1 MTENKGF
8 SLLELMLVIAV
19 VGILVAVV
27 VPRAWR
33 ANIDTKYA
41 TLKQTCVQL
50 AGFAND
56 WAERQLETQDRDF
69 PHVLDDY
76 MATLTDSGGT
86 DTWIAA
92 AGNANNWSNAVRAF
106 GTPPNVRTPTA
117 VVKDLVS
124 QDQPLRNPFNG
135 LGVFED
141 GNDSEV
147 QGAIACASV
156 IDTDPVSG
164 DDYNYYALVFQST
177 SGWYAGQDPTNLAG
191 LRNGVFIARLIQ

>member
-69 PHVLDDY
+69 SHDLDDY
-76 MATLTDSGGT
+76 MATLTGSGGA

-92 AGNANNWSNAVRAF
+92 AGTANNWTNDVVVIGS
-106 GTPPNVRTPTA
+106 GTEARTPTA

-141 GNDSEV
+141 GNDDV
-147 QGAIACASV
+147 QGAIACASAT
-156 IDTDPVSG
+156 DTVNG
-164 DDYNYYALVFQST
+164 VAYNYYALIFRST
-177 SGWYAGQDPTNLAG
+177 TGEWYAGQDTTNLAG
-191 LRNGVFIARLIQ
+191 LRNGVFIARLKPNP